1 LLGDTAKVQAVLQ
14 DYRVAPITEAEKALF
29 QFLDKV
35 NRQSHQIS
43 LADVD
48 EVRCA
53 GWTDEALY
61 DAIGV
66 CAQFNYYN
74 RWIDATGVQD
84 MPALGYQMSG
94 HRLATEGYARPP
106 APASDLGPVNDHSHP
121 DAPRA
126 DRNGSPPPGKNVT
139 MEPMFLREV
148 EEREGGGQYAEL
160 IRQTRAAGAPVSQI
174 FHLFAFK
181 PAMTDHL
188 SYFTQE
194 LMRGPSPLS
203 PGLRELIAAF
213 TSHHN
218 QCRYCAN
225 SHAAA
230 AGLLLGN
237 RGLVEAVLEN
247 YTASALSPAEKA
259 LFGFIERVTLKSWE
273 IRRGEVDQ
281 VRQAG
286 WSDEALYDAITVCA
300 LFNFYNRWVHA
311 AGVQVMPQEWHQVSG
326 KRLAE
331 RGYVL
336 R

>member
-1 LLGDTAKVQAVLQ
+1 VQAVLE
-14 DYRVAPITEAEKALF
+14 DYRVAPITDAEKALF

-35 NRQSHQIS
+35 NRQSHRIS

-48 EVRCA
+48 EVRRA
-53 GWTDEALY
+53 GWSEEALY

-94 HRLATEGYARPP
+94 HRLATEGYGRPP
-106 APASDLGPVNDHSHP
+106 APENDHSHP
-121 DAPRA
+121 AAPVAARYEL
-126 DRNGSPPPGKNVT
+126 PPPAKKTT

-148 EEREGGGQYAEL
+148 EEREGGGQYADL
-160 IRQTRAAGAPVSQI
+160 IRQMRAAGAPVSQI

-203 PGLRELIAAF
+203 PGLRELIAAL
-213 TSHHN
+213 TSYLNH
-218 QCRYCAN
+218 CLYCAN

-230 AGLLLGN
+230 AGQLLGN
-237 RGLVEAVLEN
+237 RELVEAVLKDSS
-247 YTASALSPAEKA
+247 ASAISPAEKA
-259 LFGFIERVTLKSWE
+259 LFGFIEKVTQWSWE
-273 IRRGEVDQ
+273 IRRPDVDV

-286 WSDEALYDAITVCA
+286 WSDEAIYDAITVCA

-311 AGVQVMPQEWHQVSG
+311 AGVHVMPPEWHEVSG

>member
-1 LLGDTAKVQAVLQ
+1 MGDTAKVQAVLK
-14 DYRVAPITEAEKALF
+14 DYRTAPIREAEKALF

-43 LADVD
+43 LVDVD
-48 EVRCA
+48 QARRA
-53 GWTDEALY
+53 GWSDEALY

-84 MPALGYQMSG
+84 MPAIGYQMSG
-94 HRLATEGYARPP
+94 HRLATEGYGRPP
-106 APASDLGPVNDHSHP
+106 APASDPGLAKSHSHSDAP
-121 DAPRA
+121 DANRYELRTTA
-126 DRNGSPPPGKNVT
+126 KKVT
-139 MEPMFLREV
+139 TEPMFLREV
-148 EEREGGGQYAEL
+148 EEREGGGQYADL
-160 IRQTRAAGAPVSQI
+160 IRQMRAAGAPVSQI

-194 LMRGPSPLS
+194 LMRGSSPLS

-213 TSHHN
+213 TSHRNH
-218 QCRYCAN
+218 CPYCAN

-230 AGLLLGN
+230 AGRLLAN
-237 RGLVEAVLEN
+237 RELVQSVLEN
-247 YTASALSPAEKA
+247 YQASALSPAKKA
-259 LFGFIERVTLKSWE
+259 LFGFIEKVTQRSWE
-273 IRRGEVDQ
+273 IRRPDVDAI
-281 VRQAG
+281 RQAG

-311 AGVQVMPQEWHQVSG
+311 AGVHAMPPEWHEVSG

>member
-1 LLGDTAKVQAVLQ
+1 LLGDSANVQAVLK
-14 DYRVAPITEAEKALF
+14 DYRNAPMTEAERALF

-35 NRQSHQIS
+35 NRQPHQIGP
-43 LADVD
+43 ADVD
-48 EVRCA
+48 QVRRA

-74 RWIDATGVQD
+74 RWVDATGVQD

-94 HRLATEGYARPP
+94 RRLATEGYARPQP
-106 APASDLGPVNDHSHP
+106 PGPTNDHAHPHAP
-121 DAPRA
+121 DA
-126 DRNGSPPPGKNVT
+126 DRYELPSLGKKVT

-148 EEREGGGQYAEL
+148 EEREGGGQYAGL

-181 PAMTDHL
+181 PTMTDHL

-194 LMRGPSPLS
+194 LMRGRSPLS
-203 PGLRELIAAF
+203 PGLRELIATF
-213 TSHHN
+213 TSHQN
-218 QCRYCAN
+218 RCWYCAN

-230 AGLLLGN
+230 AGRLLGS
-237 RGLVEAVLEN
+237 RELVQAVLEN
-247 YTASALSPAEKA
+247 YTASGLSPAEKA
-259 LFGFIERVTLKSWE
+259 LFGFIDRVTGRSWE
-273 IRRGEVDQ
+273 IRRGDVDQ

-311 AGVQVMPQEWHQVSG
+311 AGVHVMPPEWHEVSG

>member
-1 LLGDTAKVQAVLQ
+1 MLGHTAKVQAVLK
-14 DYRVAPITEAEKALF
+14 DYRTAPITEAEKALF
-29 QFLDKV
+29 QFLEKV

-43 LADVD
+43 QVDVD
-48 EVRCA
+48 QARRA

-74 RWIDATGVQD
+74 RWIDASGVQD
-84 MPALGYQMSG
+84 MPAIGYQMSG
-94 HRLATEGYARPP
+94 HRLATEGYARPL
-106 APASDLGPVNDHSHP
+106 APENDHSHP
-121 DAPRA
+121 HAPGA
-126 DRNGSPPPGKNVT
+126 DRYELPPTERKVT
-139 MEPMFLREV
+139 MEPMFLRDV

-188 SYFTQE
+188 SYFIQE
-194 LMRGPSPLS
+194 LMRGASPLS

-213 TSHHN
+213 TSHQN
-218 QCRYCAN
+218 QCLYCAN

-230 AGLLLGN
+230 AGRLLGS
-237 RGLVEAVLEN
+237 RALVQAVLDN
-247 YTASALSPAEKA
+247 YRASALSPAEKA
-259 LFGFIERVTLKSWE
+259 LFGFIERVTFRSWE
-273 IRRGEVDQ
+273 IRRGDVDQ

-286 WSDEALYDAITVCA
+286 WSDEALYDALTVCA
-300 LFNFYNRWVHA
+300 LFSFYNRWVHA
-311 AGVQVMPQEWHQVSG
+311 AGVHVMPPEWHEVSG

>member
-1 LLGDTAKVQAVLQ
+1 MLGDSAKVQAVLK
-14 DYRVAPITEAEKALF
+14 DYCAAPITEAEKALF

-43 LADVD
+43 QGDVD
-48 EVRCA
+48 RARSA

-61 DAIGV
+61 DAIAV

-74 RWIDATGVQD
+74 RWIDASGVQD
-84 MPALGYQMSG
+84 MPAIGYQMSG
-94 HRLATEGYARPP
+94 HRLATEGYGRPP
-106 APASDLGPVNDHSHP
+106 AAYTAHSHSDGP
-121 DAPRA
+121 DAGGYKLPT
-126 DRNGSPPPGKNVT
+126 PETKVV

-148 EEREGGGQYAEL
+148 EEREGGGQYADL
-160 IRQTRAAGAPVSQI
+160 IRQARAAGAPVSQI

-213 TSHHN
+213 TSRQN
-218 QCRYCAN
+218 QCLYCAN

-230 AGLLLGN
+230 AGRLLDN
-237 RGLVEAVLEN
+237 RELVHAVLEN
-247 YTASALSPAEKA
+247 YRASALSPAEKA
-259 LFGFIERVTLKSWE
+259 LFGFIARVAGRSWE
-273 IRRGEVDQ
+273 IRRGDVDQ

-286 WSDEALYDAITVCA
+286 WSDETLYDAITVSA
-300 LFNFYNRWVHA
+300 LFSFYNRWVHA
-311 AGVQVMPQEWHQVSG
+311 AGVHVMPPEWHEVSG
-326 KRLAE
+326 KRLADH
-331 RGYVL
+331 GYFL

>member
-1 LLGDTAKVQAVLQ
+1 LLGDTAKVQAVLN
-14 DYRVAPITEAEKALF
+14 DYRTAPITEAEKALF
-29 QFLDKV
+29 EFLDKV
-35 NRQSHQIS
+35 NRQSHQIRQ
-43 LADVD
+43 ADVD
-48 EVRCA
+48 EARRA

-74 RWIDATGVQD
+74 RWVDATGVQD
-84 MPALGYQMSG
+84 MPAIGYQMSG

-106 APASDLGPVNDHSHP
+106 ALDAANDRLHP
-121 DAPRA
+121 E
-126 DRNGSPPPGKNVT
+126 SPGAGCYELPSPGKKT
-139 MEPMFLREV
+139 TLEPMFLRDV
-148 EEREGGGQYAEL
+148 EEREGGGQYADL
-160 IRQTRAAGAPVSQI
+160 IRQTHAVGGPVSQI
-174 FHLFAFK
+174 FYLFAFK

-213 TSHHN
+213 TSRLNH
-218 QCRYCAN
+218 CRYCAS

-230 AGLLLGN
+230 AALLLGS
-237 RGLVEAVLEN
+237 REFVQGVLEN
-247 YTASALSPAEKA
+247 HRASALSPAEKA
-259 LFGFIERVTLKSWE
+259 LFGFIEKVTGPSWE
-273 IRRGEVDQ
+273 IRRGDVDQ

-311 AGVQVMPQEWHQVSG
+311 AGVHVMPQEWHEVSG